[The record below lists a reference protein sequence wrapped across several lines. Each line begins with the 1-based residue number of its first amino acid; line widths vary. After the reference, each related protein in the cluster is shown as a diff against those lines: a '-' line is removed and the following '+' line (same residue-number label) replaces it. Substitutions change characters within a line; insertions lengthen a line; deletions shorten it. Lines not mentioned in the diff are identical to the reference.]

1 MREIVLLEDCFLALG
16 DRLVIAADELG
27 NELVGAFADQPPYG
41 LKWNM
46 KPKLFEGFGEGARV
60 RVVAVDE
67 RAVDVEDDALEFQTA
82 ASGERGSKSFQPLRH
97 TPSAR
102 PRSRAPYSR
111 STFTALV
118 SLP

>member
-1 MREIVLLEDCFLALG
+1 
-16 DRLVIAADELG
+16 
-27 NELVGAFADQPPYG
+27 
-41 LKWNM
+41 M

-111 STFTALV
+111 STFTALA
-118 SLP
+118 SLPARSTFTAIMRPPLGSDGVSMLTSLGRGWCTWRAVPMKEPT